1 MHLKSI
7 TLSGFKSFADKT
19 KLPLTTD
26 ITAVVGPNG
35 CGKSNV
41 IDAMRWVIGETSAKQ
56 LRGGSMADVIFN
68 GAGTRPAGAKA
79 SVELLLDNSDKR
91 LLGEYAAYNEIA
103 IRREVLRDGQS
114 KYLINGTLCRRR
126 DVMDLFLGTG
136 LGPRSYS
143 IIEQGMISKLIEAK
157 PEELRVFIEEA
168 AGISKYKERRRE
180 TSNRMRHT
188 TENCERLEDMRLE
201 LDKRLNHL
209 KRQASAAK
217 RYNALKE
224 EEKIKQIELHAL
236 RWNKLATEIN
246 EINTKLE
253 SKETSYQAYKAD
265 KVQFETEMTA
275 ARLHQGEMNEVVQEV
290 QKKYYAHETDIARLQ
305 QQIQNLENN
314 IYNFEEE
321 LRRSEQHLQSQS
333 GMQVTQSN
341 RLAYVQEEITAY
353 ENKTSVIAM
362 EASSASEALSAA
374 ENSMHE
380 WRNQWDDMQIDYSEA
395 IQQLNDAKNKLQ
407 RLEDR
412 SEQCLL
418 NIANIKQ
425 ELDELDVD
433 SFSVEIANSENE
445 MAELQYAKESYLAE
459 ISSFE
464 VTMQNLQGANN
475 VRKQQL
481 PTLREQLSKTQDKLA
496 AMRALQQA
504 SLGHF
509 SEKTQEWLSANG
521 LAANECVLDKLT
533 VQDGYAIAVEMVLY
547 DLFDA
552 ICVSDWV
559 DVKDKIAAM
568 PAGIMFVNEHDLQ
581 INSQAEVGA
590 SHQVLAR
597 FVNAP
602 WSALEVLQRVL
613 VAETTEQAFAMR
625 AELPK
630 GFSVITKEGVWLS
643 ASWMKKTK
651 CQEEDQNLLNRQQLI
666 VEYEEV
672 VANIQNKINSL
683 EDEVESTE
691 AAIHDSRKQR
701 DEMQYT
707 LQQANIQ
714 IATINTKLD
723 ASRKLQDQSKIKTNS
738 FIEKLT
744 RLEQESEEN
753 AIARIALAENVVQ
766 YEQELILLEERKS
779 ELQSGRELFD
789 EALVVARERQQ
800 ESYRSFEQ
808 HKFTL
813 KSKQDERSLLDNSLQ
828 QISEQCASLN
838 TQITTA
844 SSKLNESRAPLDGY
858 KESLKRRMHEQS
870 EVEVVLHEHEASLSA
885 VSEKYLELERHVRE
899 LDVFLADARSSM
911 ESLKLNQASIQARQQ
926 TIEEQLQTFDT
937 SVAAIVLQEEAS
949 ISAWDRDLAEIQNKI
964 HRLGAINLAAIDE
977 YDELEER
984 KIYLDRQYEDLMK
997 ALELLGNA
1005 IAKIDRETKVKFKYT
1020 YDKLN
1025 AAFQKIFPRVFS
1037 GGSASLSLTSDDLLS
1052 SGVTVH
1058 AQPPGKK
1065 NTSIHLLSGGE
1076 KAMTAVSLVFALFQ
1090 LNPAPICILDEVDA
1104 PLDDANVNRFIQI
1117 VREMSKAV
1125 QFIVI
1130 SHNKLT
1136 ISACDNLLG
1145 VTMKEAGVSRLV
1157 SVNLDQATA
1166 MVD

>member
-68 GAGTRPAGAKA
+68 GAGTRPSGAKA

-114 KYLINGTLCRRR
+114 KYLINGTVCRRR

-157 PEELRVFIEEA
+157 PEELRVYIEEA

-180 TSNRMRHT
+180 TSNRMRNT

-209 KRQASAAK
+209 KRQASSAK

-224 EEKIKQIELHAL
+224 EEKVKQVELHAL
-236 RWNKLATEIN
+236 RWHKLAAEIN
-246 EINTKLE
+246 EINSKLE
-253 SKETSYQAYKAD
+253 SKETIYQSHKAD
-265 KVQFETEMTA
+265 KAQFETEMIA
-275 ARLHQGEMNEVVQEV
+275 ARLQQSEMNEALQEV
-290 QKKYYAHETDIARLQ
+290 QKKYYAHETEIARLQ

-314 IYNFEEE
+314 IYHFTEE
-321 LRRSEQHLQSQS
+321 LQRAEQHLQSQG

-341 RLAYVQEEITAY
+341 RLLHVQQEIIAH
-353 ENKTSVIAM
+353 ESKTSAIAV
-362 EASSASEALSAA
+362 EASSAAAALAAA
-374 ENSMHE
+374 ENSMRE
-380 WRNQWDDMQIDYSEA
+380 WRNQWDDVQIDYSEA

-425 ELDELDVD
+425 ELDELNSE
-433 SFSVEIANSENE
+433 SFSSEITN
-445 MAELQYAKESYLAE
+445 AECEITELKLTKESYLADISRCE
-459 ISSFE
+459 I
-464 VTMQNLQGANN
+464 VMRNLQDANN

-481 PTLREQLSKTQDKLA
+481 PTMRGHLSQTQGKLT

-509 SEKTQEWLSANG
+509 SENTQEWLSANG
-521 LAANECVLDKLT
+521 LAANQCVLDKLT

-552 ICVSDWV
+552 ICISDWG
-559 DVKDKIAAM
+559 DVKNKISAM
-568 PAGIMFVNEHDLQ
+568 PAGIMFLNEQDLQ
-581 INSQAEVGA
+581 NNSQATEEF

-602 WSALEVLQRVL
+602 WSALEVLQRVW

-643 ASWMKKTK
+643 ANWMKKTK

-666 VEYEEV
+666 VEHEEE
-672 VANIQNKINSL
+672 VANIQDNISCL
-683 EDEVESTE
+683 ENEIESTE
-691 AAIHDSRKQR
+691 VAMHDARKQR
-701 DEMQYT
+701 DDIQYN

-723 ASRKLQDQSKIKTNS
+723 ASKKLQDQSRVKISN
-738 FIEKLT
+738 FIEKLN

-753 AIARIALAENVVQ
+753 AISQSEFAEHAAQ
-766 YEQELILLEERKS
+766 YAQELMLLEERKS

-789 EALVVARERQQ
+789 EALVAARERQQ
-800 ESYRSFEQ
+800 ESYQSFEQ
-808 HKFTL
+808 HKFSL
-813 KSKQDERSLLDNSLQ
+813 KSKQDECSLLENSLQ

-838 TQITTA
+838 AQIATA
-844 SSKLNESRAPLDGY
+844 SAKLSESRAPLDGY
-858 KESLKRRMHEQS
+858 KDSLKQHMHEQS
-870 EVEVVLHEHEASLSA
+870 AVEVVLREHEARLVA
-885 VSEKYLELERHVRE
+885 VGDNHLALEKKVRE
-899 LDVFLADARSSM
+899 LEGSLVDARSSM

-926 TIEEQLQTFDT
+926 TIEEQLQTFET
-937 SVAAIVLQEEAS
+937 NLAAIILPEEAN
-949 ISAWDRDLAEIQNKI
+949 IAAWDKDLAEIQNKI

-977 YDELEER
+977 YAELEER
-984 KIYLDRQYEDLMK
+984 KIYLDRQYDDLMQ
-997 ALELLGNA
+997 ALELLGSA

-1025 AAFQKIFPRVFS
+1025 AAFQQIFPRVFS
-1037 GGSASLSLTSDDLLS
+1037 GGSAALSLTSDDLLS
-1052 SGVTVH
+1052 AGVTVH

-1136 ISACDNLLG
+1136 IAACDNLLG